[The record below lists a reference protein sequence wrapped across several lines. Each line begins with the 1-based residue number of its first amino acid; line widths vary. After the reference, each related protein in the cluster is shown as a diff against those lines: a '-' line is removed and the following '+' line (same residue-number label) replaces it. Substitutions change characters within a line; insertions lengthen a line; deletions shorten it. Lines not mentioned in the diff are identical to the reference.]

1 MGGEANEYSSTIRE
15 EDVRGT
21 DMGGV
26 RYNISVMGSLV
37 PETVLF
43 VSSYITAYQSR
54 ADGGLCVFR
63 GTSRR

>member
-1 MGGEANEYSSTIRE
+1 
-15 EDVRGT
+15 
-21 DMGGV
+21 MGGV